1 MQTRYLRV
9 NPTRPEAAVIDEAAG
24 VIRAGGVVAHP
35 TETVYGLAADV
46 FNEAAVRRVFAAK
59 GRPPGK
65 PLIVAVATRGDL
77 ERLVRELV
85 PGAEALMDAFWPGPL
100 TLVLPRR
107 PEVPDVVTGGRD
119 GVAVRM
125 PAHPVAL
132 TLIGAA
138 GIPVTTTSANPAG
151 APPPVTAAEVERYLA
166 GRIQILLDGGP
177 AGSGIPSTILDLTA
191 RVPTVVRPGGLS
203 PVELAAVL
211 GRPVAAPESVIGT
224 ARRP

>member
-9 NPTRPEAAVIDEAAG
+9 DPERPEAAALEEAAG
-24 VIRAGGVVAHP
+24 VIRNGGVVAHP

-46 FNEAAVRRVFAAK
+46 FNPAAVRRVFAAK

-65 PLIVAVATRGDL
+65 ALIVAVATREDL
-77 ERLVRELV
+77 ARLVRELV

-107 PEVPDVVTGGRD
+107 TEVPDLVTGGGN

-132 TLIGAA
+132 ALIRAA
-138 GIPVTTTSANPAG
+138 GVPVTTTSANLSG
-151 APPPVTAAEVERYLA
+151 RQPPVTAMEVRSQLW
-166 GRIQILLDGGP
+166 GRIDVLLDGGP
-177 AGSGIPSTILDLTA
+177 AGSGTPSTVLDMTSP
-191 RVPTVVRPGGLS
+191 VPTLVRVGALGPD
-203 PVELAAVL
+203 ELAAVL
-211 GRPVAAPESVIGT
+211 GRPVAAPESAAET
-224 ARRP
+224 ARTP